1 VLKTERKLDHAKYTS
16 GKTKMKKILIIA
28 IAAVAI
34 SGCAVQTFHINFSST
49 VEPTKREMQTFFVGG
64 IGQEQEI
71 NAAQI
76 CGGADKVA
84 KVDAHISFLD
94 GLLGSLTFGIFT
106 PLSARVYC
114 NG

>member
-1 VLKTERKLDHAKYTS
+1 
-16 GKTKMKKILIIA
+16 MKKILI
-28 IAAVAI
+28 VAI
-34 SGCAVQTFHINFSST
+34 VVALSGCAVQTFHINPGST
-49 VEPTKREMQTFFVGG
+49 VEPTKQEMQAFFVGG

-94 GLLGSLTFGIFT
+94 GLLGGLTWGIFT
-106 PLSARVYC
+106 PHSARVYC
-114 NG
+114 KG